1 MRQTIHYNSGEKDM
15 SMLLVTYDNKIYN
28 IECEKGT
35 LLFEALRKEG
45 VAPASPCGGRGTC
58 GKCAVFVTDASGTR
72 KVLAC
77 RTYVDGDMNVTV
89 PTDRGDVTW
98 NETLPACEDY
108 GALAPGREGLGLAV
122 DLGTTTVAVKL
133 YDLQSGK
140 LLGTKSEWNA
150 QKDFG
155 ADVITRIQYCKDNA
169 DGLEVLSDEIRRQIR
184 KMAGFLCMKK
194 SREPGDIKEICI
206 CGNTVMQH
214 IFAGLSPV
222 SIASA
227 PYEALSLFDDGKSMN
242 YVGAKTFLA
251 PCVAG
256 YVGGDI
262 TSGLLSSGLWKKPG
276 RNLFIDVGTNG
287 EMALG
292 GRDGFVSCAV
302 ASGPA
307 FEGAGIACGMQA
319 LDGAINKAKVE
330 DGKLVL
336 EIVGGGKA
344 KGICGSGLLDLISCL
359 LKLGAVNKRGKFDP
373 ASDLVRGKGAEAR
386 VDLTEDGSVY
396 LCQKDIRQLQL
407 AKAAVAAGIKVLLA
421 EEGLEVSE
429 LDGLYLAGGFGNRLD
444 PVSAAEIG
452 MLPMELVKPSDG
464 SETKVRTVGNSAL
477 AGAEDALLD
486 PSLRDRLIEIK
497 DKCRYIEL
505 STSSSF
511 SEEFINELNF

>member
-1 MRQTIHYNSGEKDM
+1 M

-45 VAPASPCGGRGTC
+45 LAPASPCGGRGTC
-58 GKCAVFVTDASGTR
+58 GKCAVFVSDSSGTR

-77 RTYVDGDMNVTV
+77 RTYVEGDMSVTV

-98 NETLPACEDY
+98 NETASDGEAY

-122 DLGTTTVAVKL
+122 DLGTTTVAAKL

-140 LLGTKSEWNA
+140 LLGTKSEWNV

-155 ADVITRIQYCKDNA
+155 ADVITRIQYCKDNEN
-169 DGLEVLSDEIRRQIR
+169 GLDVLSSGIRAQIR
-184 KMAGFLCMKK
+184 KMAAWLCMKK
-194 SREPGDIKEICI
+194 SREPGDIKEIYI

-214 IFAGLSPV
+214 IFAGISPV

-227 PYEALSLFDDGKSMN
+227 PFEPLSLFDDGKSIE
-242 YVGAKTFLA
+242 YSGARTWLA

-262 TSGLLSSGLWKKPG
+262 TCGLLSSGLWKKPG
-276 RNLFIDVGTNG
+276 RSLFIDVGTNG

-292 GRDGFVSCAV
+292 GQDGFVSCAV

-319 LDGAINKAKVE
+319 LDGAINKARIE

-336 EIVGGGKA
+336 EVVGGGSA
-344 KGICGSGLLDLISCL
+344 KGICGSGLLDLVACL
-359 LKLGAVNKRGKFDP
+359 LKLGAVNKRGKLDP
-373 ASDLVRGKGAEAR
+373 ASGLVSGSGKYAR
-386 VDLTEDGSVY
+386 IDLTEDGSVY

-421 EEGLEVSE
+421 EEGLEISQ

-444 PVSAAEIG
+444 PVSAAETG
-452 MLPMELVKPSDG
+452 MLPMELVTPSDG
-464 SETKVRTVGNSAL
+464 TESRVHAVGNSAL
-477 AGAEDALLD
+477 AGAEDALLST
-486 PSLRDRLIEIK
+486 SLRNSLTEIK
-497 DKCRYIEL
+497 DSCRYIEL
-505 STSSSF
+505 STSSRF
-511 SEEFINELNF
+511 TEEFVNELDFRAD